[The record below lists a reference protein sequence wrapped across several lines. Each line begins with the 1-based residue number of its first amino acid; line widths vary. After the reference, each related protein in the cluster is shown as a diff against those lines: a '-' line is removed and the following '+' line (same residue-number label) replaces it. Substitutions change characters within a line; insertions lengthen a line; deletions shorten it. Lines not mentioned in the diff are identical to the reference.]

1 MEILN
6 HYINTVKARTFYTI
20 QMGIYAY
27 ANNDYRRGGQFI
39 STIEHKTVD
48 AALNDGLVWLGH
60 CDDERSQADFRVLK
74 VRVYPDGSVRFWQ
87 ENHWHA
93 SIKYLE
99 FVDYN
104 EEMIVRALTLREE
117 ALKGLAA

>member
-6 HYINTVKARTFYTI
+6 HYINTVKPRTFYTI
-20 QMGIYAY
+20 QMGVYAY
-27 ANNDYRRGGQFI
+27 ATNDYRRGGRFI

-48 AALNDGLVWLGH
+48 AALNDGLEWLVN
-60 CDDERSQADFRVLK
+60 CEKERSQADFRVLK

-93 SIKYLE
+93 TVYYLE
-99 FVDYN
+99 FLDYS

-117 ALKGLAA
+117 AKEQLVA